1 VIHRDLK
8 LENILFADAMKMR
21 IKIVDFGIAGI
32 AAKNV
37 EGEQSDLG
45 SLLYVA
51 PEVLSGADRSATPAL
66 DVWSMGCIFY
76 AMLTGELPFTGA
88 STREI
93 AKNIL
98 TCSYKRLSQFPHVSK
113 PWHKLVS

>member
-8 LENILFADAMKMR
+8 LENILFADAMKLR

-37 EGEQSDLG
+37 MGEKSEMG

-51 PEVLSGADRSATPAL
+51 PEVLTGKDTSATPAL

-76 AMLTGELPFTGA
+76 ALLTGSLPFLG
-88 STREI
+88 
-93 AKNIL
+93 
-98 TCSYKRLSQFPHVSK
+98 
-113 PWHKLVS
+113 